1 MVEAEVRTRE
11 MGRWRMGPGAKQCGV
26 LEELDEAGNKF
37 LLEPPEGPALL
48 TLVYFAPWDLSQTS
62 ALQNWKMIHWY
73 CSEPPSLWPFVTAAR
88 GSEFAFSS
96 SGGLRTDAGRSEP
109 GSSSGQCLRDP

>member
-48 TLVYFAPWDLSQTS
+48 TLVLRPVGPVSDF
-62 ALQNWKMIHWY
+62 
-73 CSEPPSLWPFVTAAR
+73 CPSKLEDDTLVLF
-88 GSEFAFSS
+88 
-96 SGGLRTDAGRSEP
+96 
-109 GSSSGQCLRDP
+109 